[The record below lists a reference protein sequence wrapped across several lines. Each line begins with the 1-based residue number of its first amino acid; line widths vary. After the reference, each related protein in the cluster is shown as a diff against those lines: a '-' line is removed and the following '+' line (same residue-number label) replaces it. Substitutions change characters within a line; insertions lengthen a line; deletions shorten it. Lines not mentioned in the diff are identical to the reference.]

1 VAAIAIA
8 CAAAS
13 LLAQGQSPQ
22 TPTFGVRSTYIEVD
36 AVVTDQHGRAI
47 RDLTREDFVVLEDG
61 TPQKIDAF
69 SFIDIANARTAPTV
83 EASTAPNAAG
93 TAAAPPTGGRVF
105 LIVLDT
111 LHVAAARTPMLRRR
125 AREFVEQH
133 LEPRDHVAIAHIAYP
148 QFNLDFTTDHAR
160 VLKSIASVIGEQ
172 TESATVARANA
183 DAALAVMGVRT
194 DRSAGVR
201 RRLATDTVF
210 ALQQLSEAFAAVPVH
225 RKMLVFFSEGLD
237 IDMSQD
243 VDLLDEVRRVFA
255 AAARANVTIYTVDPR
270 GVATIGD
277 ELLQIRGNDS
287 RGELNFGARQLWAE
301 LRTAQHSLRTF
312 AEETGGVAAV
322 GSNDFTRAFNRI
334 VADASTY
341 YLLGYRPTNSA
352 TDGTFRSVQVR
363 VSRSG
368 AQVRAR
374 KGYYAK

>member
-1 VAAIAIA
+1 
-8 CAAAS
+8 
-13 LLAQGQSPQ
+13 
-22 TPTFGVRSTYIEVD
+22 
-36 AVVTDQHGRAI
+36 
-47 RDLTREDFVVLEDG
+47 
-61 TPQKIDAF
+61 
-69 SFIDIANARTAPTV
+69 
-83 EASTAPNAAG
+83 
-93 TAAAPPTGGRVF
+93 
-105 LIVLDT
+105 
-111 LHVAAARTPMLRRR
+111 
-125 AREFVEQH
+125 
-133 LEPRDHVAIAHIAYP
+133 
-148 QFNLDFTTDHAR
+148 
-160 VLKSIASVIGEQ
+160 
-172 TESATVARANA
+172 
-183 DAALAVMGVRT
+183 
-194 DRSAGVR
+194 
-201 RRLATDTVF
+201 
-210 ALQQLSEAFAAVPVH
+210 
-225 RKMLVFFSEGLD
+225 VFFSEGLD